1 MGLIICS
8 KHGTAGFCLRF
19 SKKIID
25 AIQQD
30 HPVADEKLSLF
41 NIVLVDDGDGEEMFT
56 ETYLLLKEEFSAM
69 KLPEKVR
76 ADNEAVYND
85 YYHSLPELSGVCA
98 ECFREYKKK
107 HDIRMLGFH

>member
-30 HPVADEKLSLF
+30 HPVVDEKLSLF

-69 KLPEKVR
+69 KLPDEV
-76 ADNEAVYND
+76 D
-85 YYHSLPELSGVCA
+85 LTPELVPLS
-98 ECFREYKKK
+98 R
-107 HDIRMLGFH
+107 

>member
-1 MGLIICS
+1 MGLIICPR
-8 KHGTAGFCLRF
+8 HGEAGFCLRF
-19 SKKIID
+19 SKKIIA
-25 AIQQD
+25 AIRQD
-30 HPVADEKLSLF
+30 RPVMDDQLSLF
-41 NIVLVDDGDGEEMFT
+41 NIVLVDDEDGEEMFT

-76 ADNEAVYND
+76 ADNESVYND

-98 ECFREYKKK
+98 ECFREYKRK